1 MVGRDHL
8 GSPQEL
14 DLFVKQMSKQLRKH
28 KVEKQSMRNFDFE
41 STMLNNNPEIK
52 WRIEKIAHL
61 HLEIK
66 NDIFGKST
74 KRNLK
79 EIALQS
85 VHIANYSMM
94 SYLKAKEEL
103 NK

>member
-8 GSPQEL
+8 GNPQEL
-14 DLFVKQMSKQLRKH
+14 DLFLKQMSKQLRKH

-52 WRIEKIAHL
+52 WRINEIESL
-61 HLEIK
+61 HLGIK
-66 NDIFGKST
+66 NDTFGTVT
-74 KRNLK
+74 KDNLK

-85 VHIANYSMM
+85 VHIANYCMM

-103 NK
+103 KK